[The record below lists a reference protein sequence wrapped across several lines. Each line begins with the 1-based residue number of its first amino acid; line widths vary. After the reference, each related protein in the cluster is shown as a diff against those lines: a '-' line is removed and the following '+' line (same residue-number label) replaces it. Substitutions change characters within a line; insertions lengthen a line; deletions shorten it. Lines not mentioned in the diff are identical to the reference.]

1 MFQIDWGKSTNN
13 ENSTAQNNALTNLIP
28 PNTESVQ
35 LIQDSTTQQ
44 SKLNKE
50 DIIKSS
56 SLLTKLLV
64 PKLAVAD
71 YRSGLFGGEAQ
82 KVIVLEEDDIEASND
97 DLDSSDQEL
106 GEILLALKS

>member
-1 MFQIDWGKSTNN
+1 M
-13 ENSTAQNNALTNLIP
+13 TNLIP
-28 PNTESVQ
+28 PSTESIQ
-35 LIQDSTTQQ
+35 LTQDSTTQQ

-71 YRSGLFGGEAQ
+71 YRSGFFGGEAQ
-82 KVIVLEEDDIEASND
+82 KVIVLEEDDIEASTG

-106 GEILLALKS
+106 GEILYIITFCYL